1 MMVGLKLGLSFGGAL
16 VTQILGSYGYIPNK
30 SLSKQYLHSVTF
42 DIAAEQTES
51 AVQGTKMLVSIF
63 PSIPFLVA
71 AALLFFYVI
80 DKKMEE
86 KIEQDLLK
94 KRKS

>member
-1 MMVGLKLGLSFGGAL
+1 
-16 VTQILGSYGYIPNK
+16 
-30 SLSKQYLHSVTF
+30 
-42 DIAAEQTES
+42 
-51 AVQGTKMLVSIF
+51 MLVSIF

-94 KRKS
+94 KEKVRD

>member
-1 MMVGLKLGLSFGGAL
+1 MMVGLKLGLSIGGAL
-16 VTQILGSYGYIPNK
+16 VASILGRYGYVPN
-30 SLSKQYLHSVTF
+30 SVG
-42 DIAAEQTES
+42 EQTES
-51 AVQGTKMLVSIF
+51 AILGTKMLVSIF

>member
-1 MMVGLKLGLSFGGAL
+1 LNSSSSTGVFSA
-16 VTQILGSYGYIPNK
+16 IL
-30 SLSKQYLHSVTF
+30 
-42 DIAAEQTES
+42 
-51 AVQGTKMLVSIF
+51 GTKMLVSVF